1 VVDGITIATTTSNS
15 NTFSF
20 TENSQV
26 SVVLNCDDAC
36 ALPSN
41 SNTVDIE
48 VAEVEADA
56 GSDQMIAPGE
66 STILNGS
73 GTSGGTFS
81 WSPSSSLSNG
91 NIASP
96 TATPNS
102 STTYLLTVTANGCTA
117 TDEVTVLVTNLV
129 IAPNTFT
136 PNGDGTNET
145 WQILRIENYPNC
157 EVNIFDRW
165 GQKVYKTVGYS
176 NSNPWDGTNGGLKL
190 PASTYYYVIDLNQG
204 SNSDIY
210 NGSVTIVY

>member
-1 VVDGITIATTTSNS
+1 MV
-15 NTFSF
+15 
-20 TENSQV
+20 
-26 SVVLNCDDAC
+26 
-36 ALPSN
+36 
-41 SNTVDIE
+41 
-48 VAEVEADA
+48 
-56 GSDQMIAPGE
+56 APGE

-157 EVNIFDRW
+157 EVNIFVRW